1 MKVTVFKG
9 IANDLISHLDNQ
21 IWFGY
26 FKDISF
32 PTDIN
37 ILEENDG
44 LSKMCVA
51 FFKKRL
57 PSSFDF
63 KRIKKINLKAS
74 KSKTFL
80 KIAVYINV
88 DEKEFVAKG
97 GSIMNS

>member
-1 MKVTVFKG
+1 MKLTVLKG

-26 FKDISF
+26 FKDLSF
-32 PTDIN
+32 PVDVN
-37 ILEENDG
+37 VLKEQDG
-44 LSKMCVA
+44 LSKTCVS
-51 FFKKRL
+51 FFKERL

-63 KRIKKINLKAS
+63 KRIKKINLKVG

-80 KIAVYINV
+80 KIAVYVTV

>member
-1 MKVTVFKG
+1 MV
-9 IANDLISHLDNQ
+9 SHLDHQ

-26 FKDISF
+26 FKDLSF
-32 PTDIN
+32 PIDAN
-37 ILEENDG
+37 ILKKNDG

-51 FFKKRL
+51 FFKERL

-63 KRIKKINLKAS
+63 SRIKKINLKIG
-74 KSKTFL
+74 KSDTFL
-80 KIAVYINV
+80 RIAVYIMV

>member
-1 MKVTVFKG
+1 MKLTVLKG

-26 FKDISF
+26 FKDLSF
-32 PTDIN
+32 PIDVN
-37 ILEENDG
+37 VLKEKDG
-44 LSKMCVA
+44 LSKMCVS
-51 FFKKRL
+51 FFKERL

-63 KRIKKINLKAS
+63 KRIKKINLKAG

-80 KIAVYINV
+80 KIAVYVIV